1 MDDFCLPDDWPK
13 DNAASNVCARLPKNL
28 QRMRGRLMNDR
39 DQMLK
44 QRREDQRQ
52 YLRELAHK
60 NLEIRVQSALAT
72 WRISHDRTTR

>member
-1 MDDFCLPDDWPK
+1 M
-13 DNAASNVCARLPKNL
+13 S
-28 QRMRGRLMNDR
+28 DR